1 MFVGGL
7 GPLPWWAGQFVY
19 LSVGM
24 RHHTSRSFNSRHD
37 RCILLTTPHPPP
49 LCSSSCPPRR
59 AAGKC
64 SIRMKI
70 TDDKTTME
78 RRRFRIKVEAVG
90 RADIEAALTDK
101 LTVM

>member
-1 MFVGGL
+1 MITGIHKTALSFPPFDFLSRINTIVRYACPTPRL
-7 GPLPWWAGQFVY
+7 DCSPLSA
-19 LSVGM
+19 
-24 RHHTSRSFNSRHD
+24 
-37 RCILLTTPHPPP
+37 C
-49 LCSSSCPPRR
+49 

-70 TDDKTTME
+70 TDDKATME

-90 RADIEAALTDK
+90 RLDIEPALTDK